1 MTSLLKKENLPTVLL
16 LVAVPIIIAGSF
28 DAYNN
33 GLTIHSIVFLI
44 IGAIVFIVGAFIAR
58 RSRES

>member
-1 MTSLLKKENLPTVLL
+1 MISLLKKENLPTLLL
-16 LVAVPIIIAGSF
+16 LVAVALIVPAII

-33 GLTIHSIVFLI
+33 GLTIHSIVLLI

-58 RSRES
+58 RRRES